1 MLRFFSAIVAMTM
14 LTMLSAN
21 FAAASDFGGCDGCLP
36 GDFPPYWVPRVH
48 KFRPLPRDGVP
59 VVTNLRL
66 YPKGIMGLAAS
77 GRGAWWQRLAGGSRP
92 WSLTACRIEAR
103 SGQAVNLRG
112 APARSA
118 SNAAFA
124 AVTRATICKS

>member
-1 MLRFFSAIVAMTM
+1 MLRFLSAIVAMTM

-66 YPKGIMGLAAS
+66 YPEGYHGVGLVAA
-77 GRGAWWQRLAGGSRP
+77 RGGNASRADQGLGP
-92 WSLTACRIEAR
+92 
-103 SGQAVNLRG
+103 
-112 APARSA
+112 
-118 SNAAFA
+118 
-124 AVTRATICKS
+124 